1 MERKNRRNF
10 KVYEISVSSS
20 SGYGYHSMR
29 YKSVPQIRM
38 QGKWLEELGF
48 ESGSEINVECLDG
61 KLIITKKEAIV
72 E

>member
-10 KVYEISVSSS
+10 KVYESSVSSS
-20 SGYGYHSMR
+20 SGYGYQRSTG

-48 ESGSEINVECLDG
+48 ETGSKINVECEEG
-61 KLIITKKEAIV
+61 KLVIAAASK
-72 E
+72 